1 MTGESPAQ
9 SLIYGEFTQE
19 AKKMGSKLFSSAIYI
34 IMFPQFHIAHLEKQL
49 KSTEYLSLKIMV
61 DLLQKPA

>member
-1 MTGESPAQ
+1 
-9 SLIYGEFTQE
+9 
-19 AKKMGSKLFSSAIYI
+19 MGSKLFSSAIYI